1 MQSQINRRNQSKG
14 TSMNKLN
21 EMWAALAAYQP
32 QADAEGHGDTW
43 ATMCREKT
51 SGAARA
57 AWSAADAYAKATAS
71 AKTAVAAK
79 AAGDAGYAA
88 YASAKA
94 AKAAGDAKAADAE
107 ADKSVQSAIDRIN
120 KLKE

>member
-1 MQSQINRRNQSKG
+1 
-14 TSMNKLN
+14 MNKLN

-32 QADAEGHGDTW
+32 KADAEGHGDTW
-43 ATMCREKT
+43 ATMCRGRT

-71 AKTAVAAK
+71 AEAAVAAK
-79 AAGDAGYAA
+79 AAGAAADAV

-94 AKAAGDAKAADAE
+94 ARAAADADRW
-107 ADKSVQSAIDRIN
+107 AQSAIDRIN